1 MGTYTGIIV
10 PLQSNSKNTAD
21 ESFRISEKER
31 FLDLEHLFPGQGEER
46 GYKGRALPLPY
57 MTSIGIPIPSV
68 TSALHAVPAT
78 EQKRLPR
85 QIAGHHRA
93 C

>member
-31 FLDLEHLFPGQGEER
+31 FLDLEHLFPGTGEER
-46 GYKGRALPLPY
+46 GHQSGFP
-57 MTSIGIPIPSV
+57 
-68 TSALHAVPAT
+68 
-78 EQKRLPR
+78 
-85 QIAGHHRA
+85 HRGP
-93 C
+93 

>member
-31 FLDLEHLFPGQGEER
+31 FPYLEHLLPGQGEER
-46 GYKGRALPLPY
+46 GHKGRFSPCR
-57 MTSIGIPIPSV
+57 I
-68 TSALHAVPAT
+68 
-78 EQKRLPR
+78 
-85 QIAGHHRA
+85 
-93 C
+93 

>member
-1 MGTYTGIIV
+1 MYPLIYSVLCGIRFGIDILICFNPFQVSSGYMGTYTGIIV

-46 GYKGRALPLPY
+46 GYKGRLSPCR
-57 MTSIGIPIPSV
+57 I
-68 TSALHAVPAT
+68 
-78 EQKRLPR
+78 
-85 QIAGHHRA
+85 
-93 C
+93 